1 MYFIKPQFWDKK
13 KGSFLSIL
21 LYPFSIIY
29 YLISIIKKKVSIT
42 KKYNIPIICVG
53 NIYIGG
59 TGKTSVAIE
68 IAKILNQSKKI
79 CFLTRGYGR
88 KSKKDIFLNEINMPN
103 KNVIET
109 GDEPL
114 LLNKFGH
121 VYISNNRVEA
131 LNIIIK
137 LGYNVIILDDGFQDR
152 RIFKDLNI
160 ICFDTKN
167 WVGNRKLIPSGP
179 LREPLSSIKE
189 ANLIVI
195 KGEKNETIEKE
206 IKKIIPNIKII
217 YTKNQIENIETLKNK
232 NFIAFTGISNPY
244 SFFNSL
250 LANNIKIVKQ
260 MIYPDHF
267 QFCEKNYKN
276 LLQESEKNQCELITT
291 EKDYVRLDNK
301 FKERVYYTKLNT
313 VFIGKEFLE
322 TELKKLFR

>member
-29 YLISIIKKKVSIT
+29 YLISIIKKKVSVT

-244 SFFNSL
+244 SFFNTL

-267 QFCEKNYKN
+267 QLCEKNYKN

-322 TELKKLFR
+322 TELKKLFK

>member
-244 SFFNSL
+244 SFFNTL
-250 LANNIKIVKQ
+250 LA
-260 MIYPDHF
+260 YF
-267 QFCEKNYKN
+267 FFF
-276 LLQESEKNQCELITT
+276 S
-291 EKDYVRLDNK
+291 
-301 FKERVYYTKLNT
+301 
-313 VFIGKEFLE
+313 FL
-322 TELKKLFR
+322 

>member
-29 YLISIIKKKVSIT
+29 YLISIIKKKVSVT

-217 YTKNQIENIETLKNK
+217 YTKNQIENIETLQNK
-232 NFIAFTGISNPY
+232 NFIAFTGIGNPY
-244 SFFNSL
+244 SFFNTL
-250 LANNIKIVKQ
+250 LANNIKIVKR

-322 TELKKLFR
+322 IELKKLFK